1 MKIKYGVEWLSL
13 KDESDWSMIEMDLM
27 DNGDWEYNRIGIGMN
42 KGKVFMIG
50 TDDINE
56 SWREVEYC
64 KNVKSIEELL
74 KIGVECKVFEKIGD
88 GYDEDDEYRVNV
100 NDEIGDKDWGKFG
113 ELVGWKSSEKYYS
126 FMDKE

>member
-13 KDESDWSMIEMDLM
+13 NSEKDRSKIEMDLM
-27 DNGDWEYNRIGIGMN
+27 DNGDWEYNRVGIGMN
-42 KGKVFMIG
+42 KGKVFMIC
-50 TDDINE
+50 TDDIGE
-56 SWREVEYC
+56 DIREVEYC

-100 NDEIGDKDWGKFG
+100 NDEIGDKDWSKFG
-113 ELVGWKSSEKYYS
+113 ELVGWKSSENYYS
-126 FMDKE
+126 FMGKE

>member
-13 KDESDWSMIEMDLM
+13 NSESDRSKIEMDLM

-74 KIGVECKVFEKIGD
+74 KIGVECKVFEKIED

-100 NDEIGDKDWGKFG
+100 NGEEDYEKFG
-113 ELVGWKSSEKYYS
+113 EKAGWKASEKYYS